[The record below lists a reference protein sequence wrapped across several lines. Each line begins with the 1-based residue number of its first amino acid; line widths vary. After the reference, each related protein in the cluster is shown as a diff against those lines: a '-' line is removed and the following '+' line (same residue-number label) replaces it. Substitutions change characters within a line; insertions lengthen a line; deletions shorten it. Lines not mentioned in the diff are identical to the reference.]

1 MTGGAGYLLVRR
13 EKMGGELGLHDMAA
27 LSAELIG
34 FHVLNGAIG
43 ELASD
48 DHGES
53 GHRKPTH
60 LSRRSAH
67 GNQSVLRTELPC
79 HEARVHRPSSPA
91 APTSSLLH
99 LSYRARCDRMACVK
113 DGRNP
118 PACRSDTQ

>member
-48 DHGES
+48 DQIRHGHDREEQA
-53 GHRKPTH
+53 GAPPGGLAIDGRVQ
-60 LSRRSAH
+60 RRDGLPSSERDAD
-67 GNQSVLRTELPC
+67 GNQDESREE
-79 HEARVHRPSSPA
+79 H
-91 APTSSLLH
+91 
-99 LSYRARCDRMACVK
+99 DR
-113 DGRNP
+113 D
-118 PACRSDTQ
+118 